1 MSDNVH
7 NKNEAGNYIWNAI
20 GGMLN
25 AGQSVLV
32 LIIVTRV
39 CGLEAAGLYSIAF
52 ATGNLFMYLGNYG
65 VRNYQVSDVDE
76 KFPFRSYVLHRLL
89 TVGLM
94 LLAAAVYC
102 AYSLLRGAYSPAK
115 TMTVAAMCL
124 LKSIDCLEEVL
135 EGRLHQKGRLDLAG
149 KMMTVRLIVSI
160 GGMLAALMATR
171 NLLTATNAAIILA
184 AAAVILMAA
193 YCRKTLLPLQP
204 EPDASVTNAS
214 MAPEAAAKNKS
225 AAISPAAPA
234 AHAPELAAGIG
245 NATSNAAVSPAR
257 RGGFR
262 DAAVLMRVCFPVCAA
277 NFLSFYLINAPKYAI
292 DAAMN
297 ETAQAQYNFI
307 AMPVFVIQLLGMFVY
322 QPVLVRMTL
331 SWNSADKKGFLRD
344 FLRITAGLLMIAALC
359 LGGAYVLGIPVLSAL
374 YATDLSALKPEL
386 LLILI
391 GGVFLA
397 MNGFY
402 SAVLTLM
409 REQNRIPVMYL
420 AGTVLSLILTPRF
433 VGIRGIMG
441 AVISFVLIMAIVC
454 ALLSAQFAAAYRKHP
469 AAARASR

>member
-76 KFPFRSYVLHRLL
+76 KFPFRSYILHRLL
-89 TVGLM
+89 TVALM

-124 LKSIDCLEEVL
+124 LKAIDCLEEVL
-135 EGRLHQKGRLDLAG
+135 EGRLHQRGRLDLAG
-149 KMMTVRLIVSI
+149 KMMTVRLLISI
-160 GGMLAALMATR
+160 GGMLAVLVATG

-193 YCRKTLLPLQP
+193 ACRKTLLPLQP
-204 EPDASVTNAS
+204 
-214 MAPEAAAKNKS
+214 APELVADVGNAGAAPGAAAKNRG
-225 AAISPAAPA
+225 AATSPAAA
-234 AHAPELAAGIG
+234 
-245 NATSNAAVSPAR
+245 SAAVSAAR
-257 RGGFR
+257 RGALR

-331 SWNSADKKGFLRD
+331 SWNRADKKGFLRD
-344 FLRITAGLLMIAALC
+344 FLRITAGLLIIAALC

-386 LLILI
+386 LLILA

-397 MNGFY
+397 MNSFY

-409 REQNRIPVMYL
+409 REQNRIPFMYL
-420 AGTVLSLILTPRF
+420 AGAVLSLILTPHF
-433 VGIRGIMG
+433 VEISGIMG

-454 ALLSAQFAAAYRKHP
+454 ALLSAQFAVAYKKHP
-469 AAARASR
+469 AAARTAH

>member
-1 MSDNVH
+1 MNNNVH

-25 AGQSVLV
+25 AGQSVFV

-65 VRNYQVSDVDE
+65 MRNYQVSDVDE

-89 TVGLM
+89 TVALM
-94 LLAAAVYC
+94 LLVAAVYC
-102 AYSLLRGAYSPAK
+102 TYSLLRGAYSPAK

-124 LKSIDCLEEVL
+124 LKAIDCLEEVL
-135 EGRLHQKGRLDLAG
+135 EGRLHQRGRLDLAG
-149 KMMTVRLIVSI
+149 KMMTVRLLVSI
-160 GGMLAALMATR
+160 GGMLAVLVATG

-193 YCRKTLLPLQP
+193 ACRRTLLPLQP
-204 EPDASVTNAS
+204 
-214 MAPEAAAKNKS
+214 APGAAAKNKS
-225 AAISPAAPA
+225 AATSPAAPA
-234 AHAPELAAGIG
+234 AHVPELAAGIG
-245 NATSNAAVSPAR
+245 NAAGAPAAATSAAVSAAR
-257 RGGFR
+257 RGALR

-292 DAAMN
+292 DAAMS

-331 SWNSADKKGFLRD
+331 SWNRADKKGFLRD
-344 FLRITAGLLMIAALC
+344 FLRITAGLLIIAALC

-386 LLILI
+386 LLILT

-420 AGTVLSLILTPRF
+420 AGAVLSLILTPRF
-433 VGIRGIMG
+433 VGISGIMG

-454 ALLSAQFAAAYRKHP
+454 ALLSAQFAVAYKKHP
-469 AAARASR
+469 AAARTAH

>member
-25 AGQSVLV
+25 AGQSVFV

-89 TVGLM
+89 TVALM
-94 LLAAAVYC
+94 LLVAAVYC
-102 AYSLLRGAYSPAK
+102 TYSLLRGAYSPAK

-124 LKSIDCLEEVL
+124 LKAIDCLEEVL
-135 EGRLHQKGRLDLAG
+135 EGRLHQRGRLDLAG
-149 KMMTVRLIVSI
+149 KMMTVRLLVSI
-160 GGMLAALMATR
+160 GGMLAVLVATG

-193 YCRKTLLPLQP
+193 ACRRTLLPLQP
-204 EPDASVTNAS
+204 
-214 MAPEAAAKNKS
+214 APGAAAKNKS
-225 AAISPAAPA
+225 AATSPAAPA
-234 AHAPELAAGIG
+234 AHVPELAAGIG
-245 NATSNAAVSPAR
+245 NAAGAPAAATSAAVSAAR
-257 RGGFR
+257 RGALR

-292 DAAMN
+292 DAAMS

-331 SWNSADKKGFLRD
+331 SWNRADKKGFLRD
-344 FLRITAGLLMIAALC
+344 FLRITAGLLIIAALC

-386 LLILI
+386 LLILT

-420 AGTVLSLILTPRF
+420 AGAVLSLILTPRF
-433 VGIRGIMG
+433 VGISGIMG

-454 ALLSAQFAAAYRKHP
+454 ALLSAQFAVAYKKHP
-469 AAARASR
+469 AAARTAH

>member
-76 KFPFRSYVLHRLL
+76 KFPFRSYILHRLL
-89 TVGLM
+89 TVALM
-94 LLAAAVYC
+94 LLASAVYC
-102 AYSLLRGAYSPAK
+102 AYSLLRGGYSPAK

-124 LKSIDCLEEVL
+124 LKAIDCLEEVL
-135 EGRLHQKGRLDLAG
+135 EGRLHQRGRLDLAG
-149 KMMTVRLIVSI
+149 KMMTVRLLISI
-160 GGMLAALMATR
+160 GGMLAVLVATG
-171 NLLTATNAAIILA
+171 NLLTATNTAIILA

-193 YCRKTLLPLQP
+193 ACRRTLLPLQP
-204 EPDASVTNAS
+204 
-214 MAPEAAAKNKS
+214 APGAAAKNRG
-225 AAISPAAPA
+225 AATSPAAA
-234 AHAPELAAGIG
+234 
-245 NATSNAAVSPAR
+245 SAAVSAAR
-257 RGGFR
+257 RGALR

-292 DAAMN
+292 DAAMS

-331 SWNSADKKGFLRD
+331 SWNRADKKGFLRD
-344 FLRITAGLLMIAALC
+344 FLRITAGLLIIAALC

-386 LLILI
+386 LLILA

-409 REQNRIPVMYL
+409 REQNRIPFMYL
-420 AGTVLSLILTPRF
+420 AGAVLSLILTPHF
-433 VGIRGIMG
+433 VEISGIMG

-454 ALLSAQFAAAYRKHP
+454 ALLSAQFALAYKKHP
-469 AAARASR
+469 AAARTAH

>member
-89 TVGLM
+89 TVALM
-94 LLAAAVYC
+94 LLVAAVYC
-102 AYSLLRGAYSPAK
+102 TYSLLRGAYSPAK

-124 LKSIDCLEEVL
+124 LKAIDCLEEVL
-135 EGRLHQKGRLDLAG
+135 EGRLHQRGRLDLAG
-149 KMMTVRLIVSI
+149 KMMTVRLLISI
-160 GGMLAALMATR
+160 GGMLAVLVATR

-193 YCRKTLLPLQP
+193 ACRRTLLPLQP
-204 EPDASVTNAS
+204 
-214 MAPEAAAKNKS
+214 APELVADVGNAGAAPGAAAKNRG
-225 AAISPAAPA
+225 AATSPAAA
-234 AHAPELAAGIG
+234 
-245 NATSNAAVSPAR
+245 SAAVSAAR
-257 RGGFR
+257 RGALR

-331 SWNSADKKGFLRD
+331 SWNRADKKGFLRD
-344 FLRITAGLLMIAALC
+344 FLRITAGLLIIAALC

-386 LLILI
+386 LLILA

-409 REQNRIPVMYL
+409 REQNRIPFMYL
-420 AGTVLSLILTPRF
+420 AGAVLSLILTPRF
-433 VGIRGIMG
+433 VEISGIMG

-454 ALLSAQFAAAYRKHP
+454 ALLSAQFALAYKKHP
-469 AAARASR
+469 AAARTAH

>member
-89 TVGLM
+89 TVALM

-124 LKSIDCLEEVL
+124 LKAIDCLEEVL
-135 EGRLHQKGRLDLAG
+135 EGRLHQRGRLDLAG
-149 KMMTVRLIVSI
+149 KMMTVRLLISI
-160 GGMLAALMATR
+160 GGMLAVLVATR

-193 YCRKTLLPLQP
+193 ACRRTLLPLQP
-204 EPDASVTNAS
+204 
-214 MAPEAAAKNKS
+214 APELVADVGNAGAAPGAAAKNRC
-225 AAISPAAPA
+225 AATSPAA
-234 AHAPELAAGIG
+234 
-245 NATSNAAVSPAR
+245 TSAAVSAAR
-257 RGGFR
+257 RGALR

-292 DAAMN
+292 DAAMS

-331 SWNSADKKGFLRD
+331 SWNSADQKGFLRD
-344 FLRITAGLLMIAALC
+344 FLRITAGLLIIAALC

-386 LLILI
+386 LLILT

-420 AGTVLSLILTPRF
+420 AGAVLSLILTPRF
-433 VGIRGIMG
+433 VGISGIMG

-454 ALLSAQFAAAYRKHP
+454 ALLSAQFAVAYKKHP
-469 AAARASR
+469 AAARTAH

>member
-76 KFPFRSYVLHRLL
+76 KFPFRSYILHRLL
-89 TVGLM
+89 TVALM

-102 AYSLLRGAYSPAK
+102 TYSLLRGAYSPAK

-124 LKSIDCLEEVL
+124 LKAIDCLEEVL
-135 EGRLHQKGRLDLAG
+135 EGRLHQRGRLDLAG
-149 KMMTVRLIVSI
+149 KMMTVRLLISI
-160 GGMLAALMATR
+160 GGMLAILVATG

-184 AAAVILMAA
+184 AAAGILMAA
-193 YCRKTLLPLQP
+193 ACRRTLLPLQP
-204 EPDASVTNAS
+204 
-214 MAPEAAAKNKS
+214 APGAAAKNRG
-225 AAISPAAPA
+225 AATSPAAA
-234 AHAPELAAGIG
+234 
-245 NATSNAAVSPAR
+245 SAAVSAAR
-257 RGGFR
+257 RGALR

-331 SWNSADKKGFLRD
+331 SWNSADQKGFLRD
-344 FLRITAGLLMIAALC
+344 FLRITAGLLIIAALC

-386 LLILI
+386 LLILT

-420 AGTVLSLILTPRF
+420 AGAVLSLILTPRF
-433 VGIRGIMG
+433 VGISGIMG

-454 ALLSAQFAAAYRKHP
+454 ALLSAQFAVAYKKHP
-469 AAARASR
+469 AAARTAH

>member
-89 TVGLM
+89 TVALM
-94 LLAAAVYC
+94 LLVAAVYC
-102 AYSLLRGAYSPAK
+102 TYSLLRGAYSPAK

-124 LKSIDCLEEVL
+124 LKAIDCLEEVL
-135 EGRLHQKGRLDLAG
+135 EGRLHQRGRLDLAG
-149 KMMTVRLIVSI
+149 KMMTVRLLISI
-160 GGMLAALMATR
+160 GGMLAVLVATG

-193 YCRKTLLPLQP
+193 ACRRTLLPLQP
-204 EPDASVTNAS
+204 
-214 MAPEAAAKNKS
+214 APELVADVGNAGAAPGAAAKNRG
-225 AAISPAAPA
+225 AATSPAAA
-234 AHAPELAAGIG
+234 
-245 NATSNAAVSPAR
+245 SAAVSAAR
-257 RGGFR
+257 RGALR

-292 DAAMN
+292 DAAMS

-331 SWNSADKKGFLRD
+331 SWNRADKKGFLRD
-344 FLRITAGLLMIAALC
+344 FLRITAGLLIIAALC

-386 LLILI
+386 LLILA

-409 REQNRIPVMYL
+409 REQNRIPFMYL
-420 AGTVLSLILTPRF
+420 AGAVLSLILTPHF
-433 VGIRGIMG
+433 VEISGIMG

-454 ALLSAQFAAAYRKHP
+454 ALLSAQFAVAYKKHP
-469 AAARASR
+469 AAARTAH

>member
-76 KFPFRSYVLHRLL
+76 KFPFRSYILHRLL
-89 TVGLM
+89 TVALM
-94 LLAAAVYC
+94 LLASAVYC
-102 AYSLLRGAYSPAK
+102 AYSLLRGGYSPAK

-124 LKSIDCLEEVL
+124 LKAIDCLEEVL
-135 EGRLHQKGRLDLAG
+135 EGRLHQRGRLDLAG
-149 KMMTVRLIVSI
+149 KMMTVRLLISI
-160 GGMLAALMATR
+160 GGMLAVLVATR

-193 YCRKTLLPLQP
+193 ACRRTLLPLQP
-204 EPDASVTNAS
+204 
-214 MAPEAAAKNKS
+214 APELVADVGNAGAAPGAAAKNRG
-225 AAISPAAPA
+225 AATSPAA
-234 AHAPELAAGIG
+234 
-245 NATSNAAVSPAR
+245 TSAAVSAAR
-257 RGGFR
+257 RGALR

-331 SWNSADKKGFLRD
+331 SWNRADKKGFLRD
-344 FLRITAGLLMIAALC
+344 FLRITAGLLIIAALC

-386 LLILI
+386 LLILT

-420 AGTVLSLILTPRF
+420 AGAVLSLILTPRF
-433 VGIRGIMG
+433 VGISGIMG

-454 ALLSAQFAAAYRKHP
+454 ALLSAQFALAYKKHP
-469 AAARASR
+469 AAARTAH

>member
-76 KFPFRSYVLHRLL
+76 KFPFRSYILHRLL
-89 TVGLM
+89 TVALM

-102 AYSLLRGAYSPAK
+102 TYSLLRGAYSPAK

-124 LKSIDCLEEVL
+124 LKAIDCLEEVL
-135 EGRLHQKGRLDLAG
+135 EGRLHQRGRLDLAG
-149 KMMTVRLIVSI
+149 KMMTVRLLISI
-160 GGMLAALMATR
+160 GGMLAVLVATG

-193 YCRKTLLPLQP
+193 ACRGTLLPLQP
-204 EPDASVTNAS
+204 
-214 MAPEAAAKNKS
+214 APELVADVGNAGAAPGAAAKNRG
-225 AAISPAAPA
+225 AATSPAAA
-234 AHAPELAAGIG
+234 
-245 NATSNAAVSPAR
+245 SAAVSAAR
-257 RGGFR
+257 RGALR

-292 DAAMN
+292 DAAMS

-331 SWNSADKKGFLRD
+331 SWNRADKKGFLRD
-344 FLRITAGLLMIAALC
+344 FLRITAGLLIIAALC

-386 LLILI
+386 LLILA

-420 AGTVLSLILTPRF
+420 AGAVLSLILTPRF
-433 VGIRGIMG
+433 VGISGIMG

-454 ALLSAQFAAAYRKHP
+454 ALLSAQFAVAYKKHP
-469 AAARASR
+469 AAARTAH

>member
-76 KFPFRSYVLHRLL
+76 KFPFRSYILHRLL
-89 TVGLM
+89 TVALM

-102 AYSLLRGAYSPAK
+102 TYSLLRGAYSPAK

-124 LKSIDCLEEVL
+124 LKAIDCLEEVL
-135 EGRLHQKGRLDLAG
+135 EGRLHQRGRLDLAG
-149 KMMTVRLIVSI
+149 KMMTVRLLISI
-160 GGMLAALMATR
+160 GGMLAVLVATG

-193 YCRKTLLPLQP
+193 ACRRTLLPLQP
-204 EPDASVTNAS
+204 VPG
-214 MAPEAAAKNKS
+214 AAAKNRG
-225 AAISPAAPA
+225 AATSPAA
-234 AHAPELAAGIG
+234 
-245 NATSNAAVSPAR
+245 ATSAAVSAAR
-257 RGGFR
+257 RGALR

-292 DAAMN
+292 DAAMS

-331 SWNSADKKGFLRD
+331 SWNRADKKGFLRD
-344 FLRITAGLLMIAALC
+344 FLRITAGLLIIAALC

-386 LLILI
+386 LLILA

-409 REQNRIPVMYL
+409 REQNRIPFMYL
-420 AGTVLSLILTPRF
+420 AGAVLSLILTPRF
-433 VGIRGIMG
+433 VGISGIMG

-454 ALLSAQFAAAYRKHP
+454 ALLSAQFAVAYKKHP
-469 AAARASR
+469 AAARTAH

>member
-76 KFPFRSYVLHRLL
+76 KFPFRSYILHRLL
-89 TVGLM
+89 TVALM

-124 LKSIDCLEEVL
+124 LKAIDCLEEVL
-135 EGRLHQKGRLDLAG
+135 EGRLHQRGRLDLAG
-149 KMMTVRLIVSI
+149 KMMTVRLLVSI
-160 GGMLAALMATR
+160 GGMLAVLVATG

-193 YCRKTLLPLQP
+193 ACRKTLLPLQP
-204 EPDASVTNAS
+204 
-214 MAPEAAAKNKS
+214 APELVADVGNAGAAPGAAAKNRG
-225 AAISPAAPA
+225 AATSPAA
-234 AHAPELAAGIG
+234 
-245 NATSNAAVSPAR
+245 ATSAAVSAAR
-257 RGGFR
+257 RGALR

-331 SWNSADKKGFLRD
+331 SWNSADQKGFLRD
-344 FLRITAGLLMIAALC
+344 FLRITAGLLIIAALC

-386 LLILI
+386 LLILA

-397 MNGFY
+397 MNSFY

-409 REQNRIPVMYL
+409 REQNRIPFMYL
-420 AGTVLSLILTPRF
+420 AGAVLSLILTPHF
-433 VGIRGIMG
+433 VEISGIMG

-454 ALLSAQFAAAYRKHP
+454 ALLSAQFALAYKKHP
-469 AAARASR
+469 AAARTAH

>member
-76 KFPFRSYVLHRLL
+76 KFPFRSYILHRLL
-89 TVGLM
+89 TVALM
-94 LLAAAVYC
+94 LVVAAVYC

-124 LKSIDCLEEVL
+124 LKAIDCLEEVL
-135 EGRLHQKGRLDLAG
+135 EGRLHQRGRLDLAG
-149 KMMTVRLIVSI
+149 KMMTVRLLISI
-160 GGMLAALMATR
+160 GGMLAVLVATG

-193 YCRKTLLPLQP
+193 ACRRTLLPLQP
-204 EPDASVTNAS
+204 
-214 MAPEAAAKNKS
+214 APELVADVGNAGAAPGAAAKNRG
-225 AAISPAAPA
+225 AATSPAAA
-234 AHAPELAAGIG
+234 
-245 NATSNAAVSPAR
+245 SAAVSAAR
-257 RGGFR
+257 RGALR

-292 DAAMN
+292 DAAMS

-331 SWNSADKKGFLRD
+331 SWNSADQKGFLRD
-344 FLRITAGLLMIAALC
+344 FLRITAGLLIIAALC

-386 LLILI
+386 LLILA

-397 MNGFY
+397 MNSFY

-409 REQNRIPVMYL
+409 REQNRIPFMYL
-420 AGTVLSLILTPRF
+420 AGAVLSLILTPHF
-433 VGIRGIMG
+433 VEISGIMG

-454 ALLSAQFAAAYRKHP
+454 ALLSAQFALAYKKHP
-469 AAARASR
+469 AAARTAH

>member
-76 KFPFRSYVLHRLL
+76 KFPFRSYILHRLL
-89 TVGLM
+89 TVALM

-102 AYSLLRGAYSPAK
+102 TYSLLRGAYSPAK

-124 LKSIDCLEEVL
+124 LKAIDCLEEVL
-135 EGRLHQKGRLDLAG
+135 EGRLHQRGRLDLAG
-149 KMMTVRLIVSI
+149 KMMTVRLLISI
-160 GGMLAALMATR
+160 GGMLAVLVATR

-193 YCRKTLLPLQP
+193 ACRRTLLPLQP
-204 EPDASVTNAS
+204 
-214 MAPEAAAKNKS
+214 APELVADVGNAGAAPGAAAKNRG
-225 AAISPAAPA
+225 AATSPAAA
-234 AHAPELAAGIG
+234 
-245 NATSNAAVSPAR
+245 SAAVSAAR
-257 RGGFR
+257 RGALR

-331 SWNSADKKGFLRD
+331 SWNRADKKGFLRD
-344 FLRITAGLLMIAALC
+344 FLRITAGLLIIAALC

-386 LLILI
+386 LLILA

-409 REQNRIPVMYL
+409 REQNRIPFMYL
-420 AGTVLSLILTPRF
+420 AGAVLSLILTPHF
-433 VGIRGIMG
+433 VGISGIMG

-454 ALLSAQFAAAYRKHP
+454 ALLSAQFAVAYKKHP
-469 AAARASR
+469 AAARTAH

>member
-76 KFPFRSYVLHRLL
+76 KFPFRSYILHRLL
-89 TVGLM
+89 TVALM
-94 LLAAAVYC
+94 LVVAAVYC

-124 LKSIDCLEEVL
+124 LKAIDCLEEVL
-135 EGRLHQKGRLDLAG
+135 EGRLHQRGRLDLAG
-149 KMMTVRLIVSI
+149 KMMTVRLLISI
-160 GGMLAALMATR
+160 GGMLAVLVATG

-193 YCRKTLLPLQP
+193 ACRRTLLPLQP
-204 EPDASVTNAS
+204 
-214 MAPEAAAKNKS
+214 APELVADVGNAGAAPGAAAKNRG
-225 AAISPAAPA
+225 AATSPAAA
-234 AHAPELAAGIG
+234 
-245 NATSNAAVSPAR
+245 SAAVSAAR
-257 RGGFR
+257 RGALR

-331 SWNSADKKGFLRD
+331 SWNRADKKGFLRD
-344 FLRITAGLLMIAALC
+344 FLRITAGLLIIAALC

-386 LLILI
+386 LLILA

-409 REQNRIPVMYL
+409 REQNRIPFMYL
-420 AGTVLSLILTPRF
+420 AGAVLSLILTPHF
-433 VGIRGIMG
+433 VGISGIMG

-454 ALLSAQFAAAYRKHP
+454 ALLSAQFAVAYKKHP
-469 AAARASR
+469 AAARTAH

>member
-25 AGQSVLV
+25 AGQSVFV

-89 TVGLM
+89 TVALM
-94 LLAAAVYC
+94 LLASAVYC
-102 AYSLLRGAYSPAK
+102 TYSLLRGAYSPAK

-124 LKSIDCLEEVL
+124 LKAIDCLEEVL
-135 EGRLHQKGRLDLAG
+135 EGRLHQRGRLDLAG
-149 KMMTVRLIVSI
+149 KMMTVRLLISI
-160 GGMLAALMATR
+160 GGMLAVLVATG

-193 YCRKTLLPLQP
+193 ACRRTLLPLQP
-204 EPDASVTNAS
+204 
-214 MAPEAAAKNKS
+214 APELVADVGNAGAAPGAAAKNRG
-225 AAISPAAPA
+225 AATSPAA
-234 AHAPELAAGIG
+234 
-245 NATSNAAVSPAR
+245 TSAAVSAAR
-257 RGGFR
+257 RGALR

-331 SWNSADKKGFLRD
+331 SWNSADQKGFLRD
-344 FLRITAGLLMIAALC
+344 FLRITAGLLIIAALC

-386 LLILI
+386 LLILA

-397 MNGFY
+397 MNSFY

-409 REQNRIPVMYL
+409 REQNRIPFMYL
-420 AGTVLSLILTPRF
+420 AGAVLSLILTPHF
-433 VGIRGIMG
+433 VEISGIMG

-454 ALLSAQFAAAYRKHP
+454 ALLSAQFAVAYKKHP
-469 AAARASR
+469 AAARTAH

>member
-25 AGQSVLV
+25 AGQSVFV

-76 KFPFRSYVLHRLL
+76 KFSFRSYVLHRLL
-89 TVGLM
+89 TVALM
-94 LLAAAVYC
+94 LLVAAVYC
-102 AYSLLRGAYSPAK
+102 TYSLLRGAYSPAK

-124 LKSIDCLEEVL
+124 LKAIDCLEEVL
-135 EGRLHQKGRLDLAG
+135 EGRLHQRGRLDLAG
-149 KMMTVRLIVSI
+149 KMMTVRLLISI
-160 GGMLAALMATR
+160 GGMLAVLVATR

-193 YCRKTLLPLQP
+193 ACRRTLLPLQP
-204 EPDASVTNAS
+204 
-214 MAPEAAAKNKS
+214 APELVADVGNAG
-225 AAISPAAPA
+225 AAPA
-234 AHAPELAAGIG
+234 A
-245 NATSNAAVSPAR
+245 ATSAAVSAAR
-257 RGGFR
+257 RGALR

-292 DAAMN
+292 DAAMS

-331 SWNSADKKGFLRD
+331 SWNRADKKGFLRD
-344 FLRITAGLLMIAALC
+344 FLRITAGLLIIAALC

-386 LLILI
+386 LLILT

-420 AGTVLSLILTPRF
+420 AGAVLSLILTPRF
-433 VGIRGIMG
+433 VGISGIMG

-454 ALLSAQFAAAYRKHP
+454 ALLSAQFAVAYKKHP
-469 AAARASR
+469 AAARTAH

>member
-76 KFPFRSYVLHRLL
+76 KFPFRSYILHRLL
-89 TVGLM
+89 TVALM
-94 LLAAAVYC
+94 LLVAAVYC
-102 AYSLLRGAYSPAK
+102 TYSLLRGAYSPAK

-124 LKSIDCLEEVL
+124 LKAIDCLEEVL
-135 EGRLHQKGRLDLAG
+135 EGRLHQRGRLDLAG
-149 KMMTVRLIVSI
+149 KMMTVRLLISI
-160 GGMLAALMATR
+160 GGMLAVLVATR

-193 YCRKTLLPLQP
+193 ACRRTLLPLQP
-204 EPDASVTNAS
+204 
-214 MAPEAAAKNKS
+214 APELVADVGNAGAAPGAAAKNRG
-225 AAISPAAPA
+225 AATSPAAA
-234 AHAPELAAGIG
+234 
-245 NATSNAAVSPAR
+245 SAAVSAAR
-257 RGGFR
+257 RGALR

-331 SWNSADKKGFLRD
+331 SWNSADQKGFLRD
-344 FLRITAGLLMIAALC
+344 FLRITAGLLIIAALC

-386 LLILI
+386 LLILA

-409 REQNRIPVMYL
+409 REQNRIPFMYL
-420 AGTVLSLILTPRF
+420 AGAVLSLILTPHF
-433 VGIRGIMG
+433 VEISGIMG

-454 ALLSAQFAAAYRKHP
+454 ALLSAQFALAYKKHP
-469 AAARASR
+469 AAARTAH

>member
-1 MSDNVH
+1 MRDNVH

-135 EGRLHQKGRLDLAG
+135 EGRLHQRGRLDLAG
-149 KMMTVRLIVSI
+149 KMMTVRLLVSI
-160 GGMLAALMATR
+160 GGMLAVLVATG

-184 AAAVILMAA
+184 AAAVVLMSSAS
-193 YCRKTLLPLQP
+193 RKTLLPLQP
-204 EPDASVTNAS
+204 
-214 MAPEAAAKNKS
+214 
-225 AAISPAAPA
+225 APA
-234 AHAPELAAGIG
+234 TSVSAG
-245 NATSNAAVSPAR
+245 SPAR

-331 SWNSADKKGFLRD
+331 SWNSADKKSFLRD
-344 FLRITAGLLMIAALC
+344 FLQITAGLLMIAALC

-386 LLILI
+386 LWILV

-409 REQNRIPVMYL
+409 REQNRIPVTYL

-433 VGIRGIMG
+433 VGISGIMG

>member
-76 KFPFRSYVLHRLL
+76 KFPFRSYILHRLL
-89 TVGLM
+89 TVALM

-102 AYSLLRGAYSPAK
+102 TYSLLRGAYSPAK

-124 LKSIDCLEEVL
+124 LKAIDCLEEVL
-135 EGRLHQKGRLDLAG
+135 EGRLHQRGRLDLAG
-149 KMMTVRLIVSI
+149 KMMTVRLLISI
-160 GGMLAALMATR
+160 GGMLAVLVATG
-171 NLLTATNAAIILA
+171 NLLTATNTAIILA

-193 YCRKTLLPLQP
+193 ACRRTLLPLQP
-204 EPDASVTNAS
+204 
-214 MAPEAAAKNKS
+214 APGAAAKNRG
-225 AAISPAAPA
+225 AATSPAAA
-234 AHAPELAAGIG
+234 
-245 NATSNAAVSPAR
+245 SAAVSAAR
-257 RGGFR
+257 RGALR

-331 SWNSADKKGFLRD
+331 SWNRADKKGFLRD
-344 FLRITAGLLMIAALC
+344 FLRITAGLLIIAALC

-386 LLILI
+386 LLILA

-409 REQNRIPVMYL
+409 REQNRIPFMYL
-420 AGTVLSLILTPRF
+420 AGAVLSLILTPHF
-433 VGIRGIMG
+433 VEISGIMG

-454 ALLSAQFAAAYRKHP
+454 ALLSAQFALAYKKHP
-469 AAARASR
+469 AAARTAH

>member
-25 AGQSVLV
+25 AGQSVFV

-76 KFPFRSYVLHRLL
+76 KFPFRSYILHRLL
-89 TVGLM
+89 TVALM
-94 LLAAAVYC
+94 LLASAVYC
-102 AYSLLRGAYSPAK
+102 TYSLLRGAYSPAK

-124 LKSIDCLEEVL
+124 LKAIDCLEEVL
-135 EGRLHQKGRLDLAG
+135 EGRLHQRGRLDLAG
-149 KMMTVRLIVSI
+149 KMMTVRLLISI
-160 GGMLAALMATR
+160 GGMLAVLVATG
-171 NLLTATNAAIILA
+171 NLLTATNTAIILA

-193 YCRKTLLPLQP
+193 ACRKTLLPLQP
-204 EPDASVTNAS
+204 ALGV
-214 MAPEAAAKNKS
+214 AAKNRG
-225 AAISPAAPA
+225 AATSPAAA
-234 AHAPELAAGIG
+234 
-245 NATSNAAVSPAR
+245 SAAVSAAR
-257 RGGFR
+257 RGALR

-292 DAAMN
+292 DAAMS

-331 SWNSADKKGFLRD
+331 SWNSADQKGFLRD
-344 FLRITAGLLMIAALC
+344 FLRITAGLLIIAALC

-386 LLILI
+386 LLILA

-397 MNGFY
+397 MNSFY

-409 REQNRIPVMYL
+409 REQNRIPFMYL
-420 AGTVLSLILTPRF
+420 AGAVLSLILTPHF
-433 VGIRGIMG
+433 VEISGIMG

-454 ALLSAQFAAAYRKHP
+454 ALLSAQFAVAYKKHP
-469 AAARASR
+469 AAARTAH

>member
-89 TVGLM
+89 TVALM

-102 AYSLLRGAYSPAK
+102 TYSLLRGAYSPAK

-124 LKSIDCLEEVL
+124 LKAIDCLEEVL
-135 EGRLHQKGRLDLAG
+135 EGRLHQRGRLDLAG
-149 KMMTVRLIVSI
+149 KMMTVRLLISI
-160 GGMLAALMATR
+160 GGMLAVLVATR

-193 YCRKTLLPLQP
+193 ACRRTLLPLQP
-204 EPDASVTNAS
+204 
-214 MAPEAAAKNKS
+214 APELVADVGNAGAAPGAAAKNRG
-225 AAISPAAPA
+225 AATSPAAA
-234 AHAPELAAGIG
+234 
-245 NATSNAAVSPAR
+245 SAAVSAAR
-257 RGGFR
+257 RGALR

-331 SWNSADKKGFLRD
+331 SWNRADKKGFLRD
-344 FLRITAGLLMIAALC
+344 FLRITAGLLIIAALC

-386 LLILI
+386 LLILA

-409 REQNRIPVMYL
+409 REQNRIPFMYL
-420 AGTVLSLILTPRF
+420 AGAVLSLILTPHF
-433 VGIRGIMG
+433 VEISGIMG

-454 ALLSAQFAAAYRKHP
+454 ALLSAQFALAYKKHP
-469 AAARASR
+469 AAARTAH

>member
-76 KFPFRSYVLHRLL
+76 KFPFRSYILHRLL
-89 TVGLM
+89 TVALM

-102 AYSLLRGAYSPAK
+102 TYSLLRGAYSPAK

-124 LKSIDCLEEVL
+124 LKAIDCLEEVL
-135 EGRLHQKGRLDLAG
+135 EGRLHQRGRLDLAG
-149 KMMTVRLIVSI
+149 KMMTVRLLISI
-160 GGMLAALMATR
+160 GGMLAVLVETG

-193 YCRKTLLPLQP
+193 ACRRTLLPLQP
-204 EPDASVTNAS
+204 
-214 MAPEAAAKNKS
+214 APGAAAKNRG
-225 AAISPAAPA
+225 AATSPAAA
-234 AHAPELAAGIG
+234 
-245 NATSNAAVSPAR
+245 SAAVSAAR
-257 RGGFR
+257 RGALR

-331 SWNSADKKGFLRD
+331 SWNRADKKGFLRD
-344 FLRITAGLLMIAALC
+344 FLRITAGLLIIAALC

-386 LLILI
+386 LLILA

-409 REQNRIPVMYL
+409 REQNRIPFMYL
-420 AGTVLSLILTPRF
+420 AGAVLSLILTPHF
-433 VGIRGIMG
+433 VEISGIMG

-454 ALLSAQFAAAYRKHP
+454 ALLSAQFALAYKKHP
-469 AAARASR
+469 AAARTAH

>member
-1 MSDNVH
+1 MRDNVH

-102 AYSLLRGAYSPAK
+102 VYSLLRGAYSPAK

-135 EGRLHQKGRLDLAG
+135 EGRLHQRGRLDLAG
-149 KMMTVRLIVSI
+149 KMMTVRLLVSI
-160 GGMLAALMATR
+160 GGTLAVLVATR

-184 AAAVILMAA
+184 ASAVVLMSAA
-193 YCRKTLLPLQP
+193 CRKTLLPLQP
-204 EPDASVTNAS
+204 
-214 MAPEAAAKNKS
+214 APGAAAKNKG
-225 AAISPAAPA
+225 AATSPAAPA
-234 AHAPELAAGIG
+234 AQAPEPAEGIG
-245 NATSNAAVSPAR
+245 NASTTPAPATSVSAVPPAR

-331 SWNSADKKGFLRD
+331 SWNSADKKSFLRD
-344 FLRITAGLLMIAALC
+344 FLQITAGLLIIAALC

-386 LLILI
+386 LWILV

-409 REQNRIPVMYL
+409 REQNRIPVTYL

-433 VGIRGIMG
+433 VGISGIMG

>member
-1 MSDNVH
+1 MNNNVH

-76 KFPFRSYVLHRLL
+76 KFPFRSYILHRLL
-89 TVGLM
+89 TVALM
-94 LLAAAVYC
+94 LLVAAVYC

-124 LKSIDCLEEVL
+124 LKAIDCLEEVL
-135 EGRLHQKGRLDLAG
+135 EGRLHQRGRLDLAG
-149 KMMTVRLIVSI
+149 KMMTVRLLISI
-160 GGMLAALMATR
+160 GGMLAVLVATR

-193 YCRKTLLPLQP
+193 ACRRTLLPLQP
-204 EPDASVTNAS
+204 
-214 MAPEAAAKNKS
+214 APELVADVGNAGAAPGAAAKNRG
-225 AAISPAAPA
+225 AATSPAAA
-234 AHAPELAAGIG
+234 
-245 NATSNAAVSPAR
+245 SAAVSAAR
-257 RGGFR
+257 RGALR

-331 SWNSADKKGFLRD
+331 SWNRADKKGFLRD
-344 FLRITAGLLMIAALC
+344 FLRITAGLLIIAALC

-386 LLILI
+386 LLILA

-420 AGTVLSLILTPRF
+420 AGAVLSLILTPRF
-433 VGIRGIMG
+433 VGISGIMG

-454 ALLSAQFAAAYRKHP
+454 ALLSAQFALAYKKHP
-469 AAARASR
+469 AAARTAH

>member
-25 AGQSVLV
+25 AGQSVFV

-76 KFPFRSYVLHRLL
+76 KFPFRSYILHRLL
-89 TVGLM
+89 TVALM
-94 LLAAAVYC
+94 LVVAAVYC

-124 LKSIDCLEEVL
+124 LKAIDCLEEVL
-135 EGRLHQKGRLDLAG
+135 EGRLHQRGRLDLAG
-149 KMMTVRLIVSI
+149 KMMTVRLLISI
-160 GGMLAALMATR
+160 GGMLAVLVATG
-171 NLLTATNAAIILA
+171 NLLTATNTAIILA
-184 AAAVILMAA
+184 EAAVILMAA
-193 YCRKTLLPLQP
+193 ACRKTLLPLQP
-204 EPDASVTNAS
+204 
-214 MAPEAAAKNKS
+214 APGVAAKNRG
-225 AAISPAAPA
+225 AATSPAAA
-234 AHAPELAAGIG
+234 
-245 NATSNAAVSPAR
+245 SAAVSAAR
-257 RGGFR
+257 RGALR

-331 SWNSADKKGFLRD
+331 SWNRADKKGFLRD
-344 FLRITAGLLMIAALC
+344 FLRITAGLLIIAALC

-386 LLILI
+386 LLILA

-420 AGTVLSLILTPRF
+420 AGAVLSLILTPRF
-433 VGIRGIMG
+433 VGISGIMG

-454 ALLSAQFAAAYRKHP
+454 ALLSAQFAVAYKKHP
-469 AAARASR
+469 AAARTAH

>member
-76 KFPFRSYVLHRLL
+76 KFPFRSYILHRLL
-89 TVGLM
+89 TVALM

-102 AYSLLRGAYSPAK
+102 TYSLLRGAYSPAK

-124 LKSIDCLEEVL
+124 LKAIDCLEEVL
-135 EGRLHQKGRLDLAG
+135 EGRLHQRGRLDLAG
-149 KMMTVRLIVSI
+149 KMMTVRLLISI
-160 GGMLAALMATR
+160 GGMLAVLVATG

-193 YCRKTLLPLQP
+193 ACRRTLLPLQP
-204 EPDASVTNAS
+204 ALGV
-214 MAPEAAAKNKS
+214 AAKNRG
-225 AAISPAAPA
+225 AATSPAAA
-234 AHAPELAAGIG
+234 
-245 NATSNAAVSPAR
+245 SAAVSAAR
-257 RGGFR
+257 SGALR

-331 SWNSADKKGFLRD
+331 SWNSADQKGFLRD
-344 FLRITAGLLMIAALC
+344 FLRITAGLLIIAALC

-386 LLILI
+386 LLILA

-409 REQNRIPVMYL
+409 REQNRIPFMYL
-420 AGTVLSLILTPRF
+420 AGAVLSLILTPHF
-433 VGIRGIMG
+433 VEISGIMG

-454 ALLSAQFAAAYRKHP
+454 ALLSAQFALAYKKHP
-469 AAARASR
+469 AAARTAH

>member
-76 KFPFRSYVLHRLL
+76 RFPFRSYVLHRLL
-89 TVGLM
+89 TVALM

-124 LKSIDCLEEVL
+124 LKAIDCLEEVL
-135 EGRLHQKGRLDLAG
+135 EGRLHQRGRLDLAG
-149 KMMTVRLIVSI
+149 KMMTVRLLISI
-160 GGMLAALMATR
+160 GGMLAVLVATR

-193 YCRKTLLPLQP
+193 ACRRTLLPLQP
-204 EPDASVTNAS
+204 
-214 MAPEAAAKNKS
+214 APELVADVGNAGAAPGAAAKNRG
-225 AAISPAAPA
+225 AATSPAAA
-234 AHAPELAAGIG
+234 
-245 NATSNAAVSPAR
+245 SAAVSAAR
-257 RGGFR
+257 RGALR

-331 SWNSADKKGFLRD
+331 SWNSADQKGFLRD
-344 FLRITAGLLMIAALC
+344 FLRITAGLLIIAALC

-386 LLILI
+386 LLILA

-409 REQNRIPVMYL
+409 REQNRIPFMYL
-420 AGTVLSLILTPRF
+420 AGAVLSLILTPHF
-433 VGIRGIMG
+433 VGISGIMG

-454 ALLSAQFAAAYRKHP
+454 ALLSAQFALAYKKHP
-469 AAARASR
+469 AAARTAH

>member
-25 AGQSVLV
+25 AGQSVFV

-76 KFPFRSYVLHRLL
+76 KFPFRSYILHRLL
-89 TVGLM
+89 TVALM
-94 LLAAAVYC
+94 LLVAAVYC
-102 AYSLLRGAYSPAK
+102 TYSLLRGAYSPAK

-124 LKSIDCLEEVL
+124 LKAIDCLEEVL
-135 EGRLHQKGRLDLAG
+135 EGRLHQRGRLDLAG
-149 KMMTVRLIVSI
+149 KMMTVRLLVSI
-160 GGMLAALMATR
+160 GGMLAVLVATG

-193 YCRKTLLPLQP
+193 ACRKTLLPLQP
-204 EPDASVTNAS
+204 VPG
-214 MAPEAAAKNKS
+214 AAAKNRG
-225 AAISPAAPA
+225 AATSPAAA
-234 AHAPELAAGIG
+234 
-245 NATSNAAVSPAR
+245 SAAVSAAR
-257 RGGFR
+257 RGALR

-331 SWNSADKKGFLRD
+331 SWNRADKKGFLRD
-344 FLRITAGLLMIAALC
+344 FLRITAGLLIIAALC

-386 LLILI
+386 LLILA

-409 REQNRIPVMYL
+409 REQNRIPFMYL
-420 AGTVLSLILTPRF
+420 AGAVLSLILTPHF
-433 VGIRGIMG
+433 VEISGIMG

-454 ALLSAQFAAAYRKHP
+454 ALLSAQFALAYKKHP
-469 AAARASR
+469 AAARTAH

>member
-25 AGQSVLV
+25 AGQSVFV

-76 KFPFRSYVLHRLL
+76 KFPFRSYILHRLL
-89 TVGLM
+89 TVALM
-94 LLAAAVYC
+94 LLVAAVYC
-102 AYSLLRGAYSPAK
+102 TYSLLRGAYSPAK

-124 LKSIDCLEEVL
+124 LKAIDCLEEVL
-135 EGRLHQKGRLDLAG
+135 EGRLHQRGRLDLAG
-149 KMMTVRLIVSI
+149 KMMTVRLLVSI
-160 GGMLAALMATR
+160 GGMLAVLVATG

-193 YCRKTLLPLQP
+193 ACRKTLLPLQP
-204 EPDASVTNAS
+204 VPG
-214 MAPEAAAKNKS
+214 AAAKNRG
-225 AAISPAAPA
+225 AATSPAAA
-234 AHAPELAAGIG
+234 
-245 NATSNAAVSPAR
+245 SAAVSAAR
-257 RGGFR
+257 RGALR

-331 SWNSADKKGFLRD
+331 SWNRADKKGFLRD
-344 FLRITAGLLMIAALC
+344 FLRITAGLLIIAALC
-359 LGGAYVLGIPVLSAL
+359 LGGAYVIGIPVLSML

-386 LLILI
+386 LLILA

-409 REQNRIPVMYL
+409 REQNRIPFMYL
-420 AGTVLSLILTPRF
+420 AGAVLSLILTPRF
-433 VGIRGIMG
+433 VEISGIMG

-454 ALLSAQFAAAYRKHP
+454 ALLSAQFAVAYKKHP
-469 AAARASR
+469 AAACTAH

>member
-76 KFPFRSYVLHRLL
+76 KFPFRSYILHRLL
-89 TVGLM
+89 TVALM
-94 LLAAAVYC
+94 LLVAAVYC
-102 AYSLLRGAYSPAK
+102 TYSLLRGGYSSAK

-124 LKSIDCLEEVL
+124 LKAIDCLEEVL
-135 EGRLHQKGRLDLAG
+135 EGRLHQRGRLDLAG
-149 KMMTVRLIVSI
+149 KMMTVRLLISI
-160 GGMLAALMATR
+160 GGMLAVLVATR

-193 YCRKTLLPLQP
+193 ACRRTLLPLQP
-204 EPDASVTNAS
+204 
-214 MAPEAAAKNKS
+214 APELVADVGNAGAAPGAAAKNRG
-225 AAISPAAPA
+225 AATSPAAA
-234 AHAPELAAGIG
+234 
-245 NATSNAAVSPAR
+245 SAAVSAAR
-257 RGGFR
+257 RGALR

-331 SWNSADKKGFLRD
+331 SWNRADKKGFLRD
-344 FLRITAGLLMIAALC
+344 FLRITAGLLIIAALC

-386 LLILI
+386 LLILA

-409 REQNRIPVMYL
+409 REQNRIPFMYL
-420 AGTVLSLILTPRF
+420 AGAVLSLILTPHF
-433 VGIRGIMG
+433 VEISGIMG

-454 ALLSAQFAAAYRKHP
+454 ALLSAQFAVAYKKHP
-469 AAARASR
+469 AAARTAH

>member
-76 KFPFRSYVLHRLL
+76 KFPFRSYILHRLL
-89 TVGLM
+89 TVALM

-102 AYSLLRGAYSPAK
+102 TYSLLRGAYSPAK

-124 LKSIDCLEEVL
+124 LKAIDCLEEVL
-135 EGRLHQKGRLDLAG
+135 EGRLHQRGRLDLAG
-149 KMMTVRLIVSI
+149 KMMTVRLLISI
-160 GGMLAALMATR
+160 GGMLAVLVATG

-193 YCRKTLLPLQP
+193 ACRRTLLPLQP
-204 EPDASVTNAS
+204 
-214 MAPEAAAKNKS
+214 APELVADVGNAGAAPGAAAKNRG
-225 AAISPAAPA
+225 AATSPAA
-234 AHAPELAAGIG
+234 
-245 NATSNAAVSPAR
+245 TSAAVSAAR
-257 RGGFR
+257 RGALR

-292 DAAMN
+292 DAAMS

-331 SWNSADKKGFLRD
+331 SWNRADKKGFLRD
-344 FLRITAGLLMIAALC
+344 FLRITAGLLIIAALC

-386 LLILI
+386 LLILT

-420 AGTVLSLILTPRF
+420 AGAVLSLILTPRF
-433 VGIRGIMG
+433 VGISGIMG

-454 ALLSAQFAAAYRKHP
+454 ALLSAQFAVAYKKHP
-469 AAARASR
+469 AAARTAH

>member
-1 MSDNVH
+1 
-7 NKNEAGNYIWNAI
+7 
-20 GGMLN
+20 
-25 AGQSVLV
+25 
-32 LIIVTRV
+32 
-39 CGLEAAGLYSIAF
+39 
-52 ATGNLFMYLGNYG
+52 
-65 VRNYQVSDVDE
+65 
-76 KFPFRSYVLHRLL
+76 
-89 TVGLM
+89 M

-102 AYSLLRGAYSPAK
+102 TYSLLRGAYSPAK

-124 LKSIDCLEEVL
+124 LKAIDCLEEVL
-135 EGRLHQKGRLDLAG
+135 EGRLHQRGRLDLAG
-149 KMMTVRLIVSI
+149 KMMTVRLLISI
-160 GGMLAALMATR
+160 GGMLAVLVATR

-193 YCRKTLLPLQP
+193 ACRRTLLPLQP
-204 EPDASVTNAS
+204 
-214 MAPEAAAKNKS
+214 APELVADVGNAGAAPGAAAKNRG
-225 AAISPAAPA
+225 AATSPAAA
-234 AHAPELAAGIG
+234 
-245 NATSNAAVSPAR
+245 SAAVSAAR
-257 RGGFR
+257 RGALR

-331 SWNSADKKGFLRD
+331 SWNSADQKGFLRD
-344 FLRITAGLLMIAALC
+344 FLRITAGLLIIAALC

-386 LLILI
+386 LLILA

-409 REQNRIPVMYL
+409 REQNRIPFMYL
-420 AGTVLSLILTPRF
+420 AGAVLSLILTPHF
-433 VGIRGIMG
+433 VEISGIMG

-454 ALLSAQFAAAYRKHP
+454 ALLSAQFALAYKKHP
-469 AAARASR
+469 AAARTAH

>member
-1 MSDNVH
+1 MRDNVH

-102 AYSLLRGAYSPAK
+102 VYSLLRGAYSPAK

-135 EGRLHQKGRLDLAG
+135 EGRLHQRGRLDLAG
-149 KMMTVRLIVSI
+149 KMMTVRLLVSI
-160 GGMLAALMATR
+160 GGMLAVLVATG

-184 AAAVILMAA
+184 ASAVVLMAVA
-193 YCRKTLLPLQP
+193 CRKTLLPLQP
-204 EPDASVTNAS
+204 
-214 MAPEAAAKNKS
+214 AAAC
-225 AAISPAAPA
+225 
-234 AHAPELAAGIG
+234 
-245 NATSNAAVSPAR
+245 TAAVPPAR

-262 DAAVLMRVCFPVCAA
+262 DVAVLMRVCFPVCAA

-386 LLILI
+386 LWILV

-433 VGIRGIMG
+433 VGISGIMG

>member
-1 MSDNVH
+1 MNNNVH

-25 AGQSVLV
+25 AGQSVFV

-76 KFPFRSYVLHRLL
+76 KFPFRSYILHRLL
-89 TVGLM
+89 TVALM
-94 LLAAAVYC
+94 LVVAAVYC

-124 LKSIDCLEEVL
+124 LKAIDCLEEVL
-135 EGRLHQKGRLDLAG
+135 EGRLHQRGRLDLAG
-149 KMMTVRLIVSI
+149 KMMTVRLLISI
-160 GGMLAALMATR
+160 GGMLAVLVATG

-193 YCRKTLLPLQP
+193 ACSKTLLPLQP
-204 EPDASVTNAS
+204 
-214 MAPEAAAKNKS
+214 APELVADVGNAGAAPGAAAKNRG
-225 AAISPAAPA
+225 AATSPAAA
-234 AHAPELAAGIG
+234 
-245 NATSNAAVSPAR
+245 SAAVSAAR
-257 RGGFR
+257 RGALR

-331 SWNSADKKGFLRD
+331 SWNRADKKGFLRD
-344 FLRITAGLLMIAALC
+344 FLRITAGLLIIAALC

-386 LLILI
+386 LLILA

-409 REQNRIPVMYL
+409 REQNRIPFMYL
-420 AGTVLSLILTPRF
+420 AGAVLSLILTPHF
-433 VGIRGIMG
+433 VEISGIMG

-454 ALLSAQFAAAYRKHP
+454 ALLSAQFALAYKKHP
-469 AAARASR
+469 AAARTAH

>member
-89 TVGLM
+89 TVALM
-94 LLAAAVYC
+94 LLVAAVYC
-102 AYSLLRGAYSPAK
+102 TYSLLRGAYSPAK

-124 LKSIDCLEEVL
+124 LKAIDCLEEVL
-135 EGRLHQKGRLDLAG
+135 EGRLHQRGRLDLAG
-149 KMMTVRLIVSI
+149 KMMTVRLLVSI
-160 GGMLAALMATR
+160 GGMLAVLVATG

-193 YCRKTLLPLQP
+193 ACRRTLLPLQP
-204 EPDASVTNAS
+204 
-214 MAPEAAAKNKS
+214 APGAAAKNKS
-225 AAISPAAPA
+225 AATSPAAPA
-234 AHAPELAAGIG
+234 AHVPELAAGIG
-245 NATSNAAVSPAR
+245 NAAGAPAAATSAAVSAAC
-257 RGGFR
+257 RGALR

-292 DAAMN
+292 DAAMS

-331 SWNSADKKGFLRD
+331 SWNRADKKGFLRD
-344 FLRITAGLLMIAALC
+344 FLRITAGLLIIAALC

-386 LLILI
+386 LLILA

-409 REQNRIPVMYL
+409 REQNRIPFMYL
-420 AGTVLSLILTPRF
+420 AGAVLSLILTPRF
-433 VGIRGIMG
+433 VGISGIMG

-454 ALLSAQFAAAYRKHP
+454 ALLSAQFAVAYKKHP
-469 AAARASR
+469 AAARTAH